1 MNSGLDW
8 MWVEMLS
15 YGGLDWVSNLVDL
28 VGLDFEQ
35 EAKLSLG

>member
-15 YGGLDWVSNLVDL
+15 YGGLDWI
-28 VGLDFEQ
+28 GLDFE
-35 EAKLSLG
+35 KWTHRHLWDRVGLG